1 MLLKMDRTTRYMSLD
16 KSSWWQILL
25 GFLVVRYS
33 FETALTMSK
42 IQSPFVLGRR
52 SGALLT
58 GTISLRSERY
68 QVHTCNCDCDEG
80 SIRSMDSSGPS
91 FIPAKSYLQTLSPP
105 SVSRLPIWQ
114 NQCN

>member
-1 MLLKMDRTTRYMSLD
+1 MSLTLIPMALLAPRPKLARIPWPGSASSLMGVFNCADGSIIRELGIGVWRSPNRTTRYTSLD

-58 GTISLRSERY
+58 GTISLRSE
-68 QVHTCNCDCDEG
+68 
-80 SIRSMDSSGPS
+80 
-91 FIPAKSYLQTLSPP
+91 
-105 SVSRLPIWQ
+105 
-114 NQCN
+114 